1 MYDFMYDNLD
11 SEERLH
17 LQHSLTL
24 ERFKF
29 NWINPTGHWRLDLG
43 NRTQRAVFMQ
53 IIAHNA
59 VESKFSELKSKRGDT
74 SQRVSY
80 SFFMILTFFSFLL
93 IITNLFLF

>member
-11 SEERLH
+11 NEERLH

-24 ERFKF
+24 EKFKF

-74 SQRVSY
+74 SQKVS
-80 SFFMILTFFSFLL
+80 L
-93 IITNLFLF
+93 INCLFLYNY